1 MAFDLCIG
9 KKQSDSFCTSVYFLP
24 IIWYTVNTA
33 ILLGGEHM
41 NYLSVAEIAKKWNI
55 SERSVRNYCAQERI
69 PGAVLIGKTWHIPEN
84 AEKPARSNGKKTPVK
99 TLLSVLQE
107 EKQTKYAGGI
117 YHKTQ
122 IDLTYNSNHIEGSR
136 LTHDQ
141 IRYMFETNTI
151 GVENEVLNVDD
162 VIETSNHFRCID
174 LIIDHA
180 ASTLSEHFI
189 KKLHHILKT
198 STSDSRKDWFAV
210 GEYKRLPNEVGG
222 MQTSLPEEVADK
234 MKALLSDYNAVS
246 KKTLNDILDFHVRFE
261 RIHPFQD
268 GNGRVGR
275 LIMFKE
281 CLKYNIVPFIIE
293 ENLKLFYYRSLKEWY
308 NEKGYLTDT
317 CVTAQDK
324 YKAYLDY
331 FRIPYEK

>member
-1 MAFDLCIG
+1 
-9 KKQSDSFCTSVYFLP
+9 
-24 IIWYTVNTA
+24 
-33 ILLGGEHM
+33 M
-41 NYLSVAEIAKKWNI
+41 NYLSVAETAKKWNI

-99 TLLSVLQE
+99 TLLSILQE
-107 EKQTKYAGGI
+107 EKRTKYAGGI

-141 IRYMFETNTI
+141 TRYIFETNTI

-198 STSDSRKDWFAV
+198 GTSDSRKDWFAV

-222 MQTSLPEEVADK
+222 MQTSLPEEVADR
-234 MKALLSDYNAVS
+234 MKALLSDYNAVP
-246 KKTLNDILDFHVRFE
+246 KKTLDDILDFHVRFE

-281 CLKYNIVPFIIE
+281 GLKYNIVPFIIE
-293 ENLKLFYYRSLKEWY
+293 ENLKLFYYRGLKEWY

-317 CVTAQDK
+317 CLTAQDK

-331 FRIPYEK
+331 FRISYEK